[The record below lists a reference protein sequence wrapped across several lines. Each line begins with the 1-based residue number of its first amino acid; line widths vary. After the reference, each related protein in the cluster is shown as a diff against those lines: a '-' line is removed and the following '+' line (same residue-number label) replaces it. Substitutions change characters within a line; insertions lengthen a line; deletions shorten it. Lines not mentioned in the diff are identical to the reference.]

1 MEPVTHYSRRLAALR
16 QQAIYQLRGTRYR
29 CVRMA
34 SPKGAER
41 RIVDSMAV
49 YLISY
54 DLDKPGQDYTDL
66 IKAIEQIGGVK
77 TLFSEWFVV
86 TQTMNAKT
94 IFDRLS
100 PFVDSNDRLLV
111 LGLSGEAWW
120 YNLMTSN
127 EATRKLLAA

>member
-1 MEPVTHYSRRLAALR
+1 
-16 QQAIYQLRGTRYR
+16 
-29 CVRMA
+29 
-34 SPKGAER
+34 
-41 RIVDSMAV
+41 MAV